1 VGAASSDYLLKVH
14 NLTKIENGKKIL
26 DQATFEI
33 AENKIVGFLGP
44 NGAGK
49 TTTFRILS
57 ELTGYDDGEIY
68 VNGVKLSDLDRKEIM
83 LLPDAPLLFSVLT
96 GKEYLKFMS
105 ELLNFDIDSPEI
117 KEMLQLLGL
126 LNSLNKQIFNYSL
139 GMKKKL
145 NLIPLLMKKPKLLLL
160 DEYLSGIDPV
170 SMKDI
175 INILIQ
181 YAQNGRSIFMSTHQL
196 EVCERC
202 CDSIILISNG
212 KILKNNISISEI
224 KETASSLEEYYLN
237 VFSTEEG

>member
-1 VGAASSDYLLKVH
+1 M
-14 NLTKIENGKKIL
+14 
-26 DQATFEI
+26 
-33 AENKIVGFLGP
+33 
-44 NGAGK
+44 
-49 TTTFRILS
+49 
-57 ELTGYDDGEIY
+57 TGYDDGEIY

-175 INILIQ
+175 KNILIQ
-181 YAQNGRSIFMSTHQL
+181 YAQNGCSIFMSTHQL

>member
-68 VNGVKLSDLDRKEIM
+68 VNGVKLSDLDRREIM

-126 LNSLNKQIFNYSL
+126 LNSLNKQIFNY
-139 GMKKKL
+139 
-145 NLIPLLMKKPKLLLL
+145 
-160 DEYLSGIDPV
+160 
-170 SMKDI
+170 
-175 INILIQ
+175 
-181 YAQNGRSIFMSTHQL
+181 
-196 EVCERC
+196 
-202 CDSIILISNG
+202 
-212 KILKNNISISEI
+212 
-224 KETASSLEEYYLN
+224 
-237 VFSTEEG
+237 